1 MNELVIAGGGF
12 AGVWAAMSAAAQRR
26 KLVAEDVPIT
36 LYSRDPWLTI
46 RPRLYEGARE
56 ESRVALEPLMTT
68 IGVRLEVS
76 EITSIAPEHRELSL
90 RGGGSVAYGRL
101 VLATGSRLRPDA
113 LPGAD
118 KYGLSVDTFETATAF
133 DRRIATL
140 PDTACLVV
148 VGAGFTGLE
157 VATEMRARLG
167 PKTRIVLADSADEPG
182 AELGENPRPII
193 AAALAACAIETRL
206 GVRVAEVTSAG
217 VRFDTGE
224 TLCADAVVVTAGLEA
239 SPLTRCFP
247 GELDRQGRLATDE
260 DLRLPGS
267 PQVFAAGD
275 TARALTDGVHPALM
289 SCQHA
294 MVLGRYAGH
303 NAMRD
308 LIGRETV
315 SYRQEIYVTCLDLGP
330 AGAMFTRGWDRQVE
344 MTGDEAKALKRQIMT
359 ERIYPPSPDMAAAE
373 IFDTVALP

>member
-26 KLVAEDVPIT
+26 KLAAEDVPIT
-36 LYSRDPWLTI
+36 LYGRDPWLTM

-56 ESRVALEPLMTT
+56 ESRVALEPLMST

-76 EITSIAPEHRELSL
+76 EIASIAPDRRQLSL
-90 RGGGSVAYGRL
+90 ADGGSVAYGRL

-113 LPGAD
+113 IPGAD
-118 KYGLSVDTFETATAF
+118 DHGLSVDTFEKSAAF
-133 DRRIATL
+133 DRRIAAL

-157 VATEMRARLG
+157 VATEMRTRLG
-167 PKTRIVLADSADEPG
+167 PKARIILADSADEPG
-182 AELGENPRPII
+182 AELGENPRPVI

-206 GVRVAEVTSAG
+206 GFRIAEVTSAG
-217 VRFDTGE
+217 VRFETGE
-224 TLCADAVVVTAGLEA
+224 TLSADAVVVTTGLEA

-247 GELDRQGRLATDE
+247 GDIDSQGRLVTEE
-260 DLRLPGS
+260 DLRLPGA

-275 TARALTDGVHPALM
+275 TARALTDGIHPALM

-308 LIGRETV
+308 LLGRETV
-315 SYRQEIYVTCLDLGP
+315 PYRQEIYVTCLDLGP

-344 MTGDEAKALKRQIMT
+344 MTGDEAKSLKRQIMN
-359 ERIYPPSPDMAAAE
+359 ERIYPPSPHIDAAE
-373 IFDTVALP
+373 IFEAVALP